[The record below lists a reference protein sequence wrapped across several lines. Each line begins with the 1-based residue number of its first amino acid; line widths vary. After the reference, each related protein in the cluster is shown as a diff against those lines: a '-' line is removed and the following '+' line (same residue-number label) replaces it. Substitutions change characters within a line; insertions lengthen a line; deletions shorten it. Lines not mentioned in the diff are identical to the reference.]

1 MENNNQNIMNK
12 NHHHNYP
19 LAAILCGFERG
30 GTTLVSEILRQH
42 PLLDSGF
49 ECGFLLGKELNEFP
63 SIQPYCNMLKTGWRV
78 NDSDLNNYICKS
90 TTWLEGYSRLLEK
103 SKIIPNKNTWIFDKT
118 PKYMKFLPDI
128 LEKVPG
134 IPCVV
139 IVRDPRALLW
149 SWVKRSPWK
158 DKLDQWQE
166 KNLKANCDR
175 YLSYGRG
182 WREAIEK
189 GFGSQILLVQHER
202 LCCCPVEESK
212 KIFDFI
218 GFDFDPAY
226 LSFLDKRYSNVH
238 ESQISEKYITE
249 YRQHFSE
256 KICHQILMHTA
267 EFKDWF
273 WTGDSHSVVDDNK
286 DDDNQKV
293 EVSKFMRSHVN
304 WNNLERKGI
313 VRGWILPDQGGCD
326 PSDIVVLI
334 NGQKLTSEQI
344 KPKRFQ
350 RNSDNL
356 RVNFCFD
363 LSPYNLQNGDQIQL
377 ALKDTGEILG
387 TSKSGSRESQKSVTY
402 VNFDQN
408 LSPHEIRQ
416 IWLRHQPKPLYNKSL
431 NLTLIFCAKSAC
443 SFGVKWFFYHAGL
456 YQEVESY
463 RRFPHKYR
471 TEIFMPNPEYQKH
484 IREVDRIL
492 NSNIVCLVRDPFS
505 RAVSSYIHAI
515 KTGYDNDG
523 ISKFLGR
530 KIGRKNS
537 FCFDEFVQY
546 LKSLDIR
553 NCNIHHQ
560 MQAHP
565 LMEMGIIKP
574 HIIKVENLFNDFQE
588 VEKKL
593 GLNPAP
599 LSEISKSLEFHRT
612 PKDSE
617 FKKECYHIQFPPSRK
632 QLFPHYKYFYSE
644 ELVRDVANIY
654 RADFE
659 IFGYKPELDLELTVQ
674 APSQPSF
681 AQIEKDLLKWRENL
695 NEIRG

>member
-1 MENNNQNIMNK
+1 M
-12 NHHHNYP
+12 
-19 LAAILCGFERG
+19 
-30 GTTLVSEILRQH
+30 
-42 PLLDSGF
+42 
-49 ECGFLLGKELNEFP
+49 
-63 SIQPYCNMLKTGWRV
+63 
-78 NDSDLNNYICKS
+78 KS
-90 TTWLEGYSRLLEK
+90 S
-103 SKIIPNKNTWIFDKT
+103 
-118 PKYMKFLPDI
+118 
-128 LEKVPG
+128 
-134 IPCVV
+134 
-139 IVRDPRALLW
+139 
-149 SWVKRSPWK
+149 
-158 DKLDQWQE
+158 
-166 KNLKANCDR
+166 
-175 YLSYGRG
+175 
-182 WREAIEK
+182 
-189 GFGSQILLVQHER
+189 
-202 LCCCPVEESK
+202 
-212 KIFDFI
+212 
-218 GFDFDPAY
+218 
-226 LSFLDKRYSNVH
+226 
-238 ESQISEKYITE
+238 
-249 YRQHFSE
+249 
-256 KICHQILMHTA
+256 
-267 EFKDWF
+267 
-273 WTGDSHSVVDDNK
+273 
-286 DDDNQKV
+286 
-293 EVSKFMRSHVN
+293 VN
-304 WNNLERKGI
+304 WNNLESQGI

-377 ALKDTGEILG
+377 AFKDTGEILG
-387 TSKSGSRESQKSVTY
+387 TSKSGSKESKKTVTY
-402 VNFDQN
+402 VNVKKQI
-408 LSPHEIRQ
+408 SSHKMIK
-416 IWLRHQPKPLYNKSL
+416 IWLRHAPQPLYNKSL

-443 SFGVKWFFYHAGL
+443 SFGVKWFFYQAGL
-456 YQEVESY
+456 YQEAESY
-463 RRFPHKYR
+463 HRFPHKYR
-471 TEIFMPNPEYQKH
+471 SEVFTQDPQYKKH

-492 NSNIVCLVRDPFS
+492 NSNIICLVRDPFS
-505 RAVSSYIHAI
+505 RAVSSYIYALQA
-515 KTGYDNDG
+515 KYDNQK
-523 ISKFLGR
+523 ISKFLGININKR
-530 KIGRKNS
+530 QTLS
-537 FCFDEFVQY
+537 FYEFVQY

-644 ELVRDVANIY
+644 ELVRDVANLY

-659 IFGYKPELDLELTVQ
+659 IFGYKPELDLELTSQ

-681 AQIEKDLLKWRENL
+681 AQIEKDLLKWRDNL
-695 NEIRG
+695 NKIRG